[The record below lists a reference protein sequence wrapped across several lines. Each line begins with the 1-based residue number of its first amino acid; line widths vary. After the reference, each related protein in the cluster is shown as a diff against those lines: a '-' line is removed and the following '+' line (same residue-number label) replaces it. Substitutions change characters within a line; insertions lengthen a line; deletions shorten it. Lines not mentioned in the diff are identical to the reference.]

1 MLVLGRKKD
10 HTIVIGKEEMDIK
23 VTVIDIRGD
32 NVRLGIEAPR
42 DMFVHRK
49 EVLEA
54 IRREN
59 EETAKTTLEDIVEDT
74 RGNR

>member
-10 HTIVIGKEEMDIK
+10 QTIVIGKEEMDIK

-54 IRREN
+54 IRRVRRYCGRY
-59 EETAKTTLEDIVEDT
+59 K
-74 RGNR
+74 RK